1 VTLAS
6 GNYFLLLNTIIFC
19 QTLSLYYLASKQ
31 AIRVRYTT
39 IETKE
44 ADHIGYNG
52 LLFPHDIYNTGN
64 CFCVNSSVY
73 NLYNNDVIVYT
84 IKIKSHENR
93 FVCE

>member
-1 VTLAS
+1 MT
-6 GNYFLLLNTIIFC
+6 FLLNTIIFC

-52 LLFPHDIYNTGN
+52 LLFPHEYSCGKGIR
-64 CFCVNSSVY
+64 
-73 NLYNNDVIVYT
+73 LYT
-84 IKIKSHENR
+84 IQGTA
-93 FVCE
+93 FVSIVVYITCTILAEYDGV